1 MKKIT
6 GRLSVIDSN
15 GSYFALY
22 PDEYSFIGVRCDIRK
37 NEDLQAKV
45 ANMTLGDTVT
55 VTGEADGSFT
65 VNVSTLSYVRSV
77 LDNPNSREDA
87 KNALCALYRFCEAV
101 KNYRP

>member
-1 MKKIT
+1 MSLKAPEGT
-6 GRLSVIDSN
+6 GVTASAEFGGNTFTEEKQSDGTYVVKAAGIKASQ
-15 GSYFALY
+15 F
-22 PDEYSFIGVRCDIRK
+22 
-37 NEDLQAKV
+37 
-45 ANMTLGDTVT
+45 GDTVT

-77 LDNPNSREDA
+77 LDNPDSREDA